1 MGHTALFRVQYYPN
15 KTETGGTLW
24 STTPVDLF
32 FDTIPNSDFFVYSA
46 PVLAYDVTGDGIDDL
61 LVCDS
66 AHIYIF
72 KGGPGFGTHTLR
84 KSDADL
90 VITSP
95 ALLDPVHYGGS
106 SFATSIFA
114 AGDLTGTGVPYLGV
128 SGSIEAGPAL
138 IPVIW
143 LYAGGAALDT
153 YFDGSIRFTNPGGTR
168 ITHATG
174 PKTRDELV
182 VNRTMGTSTE
192 CDLVSQGT
200 DMLPH
205 TVSFVNLTSQ
215 SSRIAVKY
223 LPNYCVEIKGVG
235 ASPESSI
242 EAVNLLG
249 QQVNLKAER
258 SGQNGTFTLD
268 MSALPSG
275 VYFAVVR
282 DHAER
287 WVVKLMR

>member
-1 MGHTALFRVQYYPN
+1 
-15 KTETGGTLW
+15 
-24 STTPVDLF
+24 
-32 FDTIPNSDFFVYSA
+32 
-46 PVLAYDVTGDGIDDL
+46 
-61 LVCDS
+61 
-66 AHIYIF
+66 
-72 KGGPGFGTHTLR
+72 
-84 KSDADL
+84 
-90 VITSP
+90 
-95 ALLDPVHYGGS
+95 
-106 SFATSIFA
+106 
-114 AGDLTGTGVPYLGV
+114 
-128 SGSIEAGPAL
+128 
-138 IPVIW
+138 
-143 LYAGGAALDT
+143 
-153 YFDGSIRFTNPGGTR
+153 
-168 ITHATG
+168 
-174 PKTRDELV
+174 
-182 VNRTMGTSTE
+182 
-192 CDLVSQGT
+192 
-200 DMLPH
+200 MLPH